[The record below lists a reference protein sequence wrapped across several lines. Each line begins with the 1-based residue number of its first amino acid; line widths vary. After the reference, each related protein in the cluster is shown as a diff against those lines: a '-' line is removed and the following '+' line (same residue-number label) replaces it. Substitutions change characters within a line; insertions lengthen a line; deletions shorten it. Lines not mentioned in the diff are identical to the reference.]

1 MKSKRQLQKENTR
14 QKIMETAYRIYSQ
27 QGFAATTA
35 LIAREAGV
43 SHGTIF
49 THFQSL
55 SELLEELIRNF
66 GSSLAE
72 EVHELAESSGSI
84 EELLKTHLEILA
96 RHEDFYFRLVTER
109 SLLPEE
115 VQYLFEDTQTV
126 IAYHFNRIFEREV
139 EKQTIKDIPVHMF
152 FNTWLG
158 LLHYYLWNKDFFSPG
173 EPLFNRYGKELIS
186 TFLKLIEI

>member
-14 QKIMETAYRIYSQ
+14 QKILDTAYRIYSE

-35 LIAREAGV
+35 EIAREAGV

-66 GSSLAE
+66 GTALALE
-72 EVHELAESSGSI
+72 AHDLADANGSI
-84 EELLKTHLEILA
+84 EELLKTHLRILMG
-96 RHEDFYFRLVTER
+96 HEDFYYRLITER

-115 VQYLFEDTQTV
+115 VQYIFEDTQSV
-126 IAYHFNRIFEREV
+126 IAHHFNRIFEK
-139 EKQTIKDIPVHMF
+139 EKARQTIKDIPVYMF

-158 LLHYYLWNKDFFSPG
+158 LIHYYLWNKEFFSPG
-173 EPLFNRYGKELIS
+173 EPLFKRYAEELIN
-186 TFLKLIEI
+186 TFLILIKK

>member
-14 QKIMETAYRIYSQ
+14 QRILETAYRIYSL
-27 QGFAATTA
+27 QGFAASTA
-35 LIAREAGV
+35 VIAREAGV

-55 SELLEELIRNF
+55 SQLLEELVRNF
-66 GSSLAE
+66 GKALAG

-84 EELLKTHLEILA
+84 EQLLETHLEILA

-139 EKQTIKDIPVHMF
+139 KKQTVKDIPVHMY
-152 FNTWLG
+152 FNMWLG

-173 EPLFNRYGKELIS
+173 EPLFNRYGKELIT
-186 TFLKLIEI
+186 TFLKLTEK